1 LSERLRLEMTVLH
14 PLFIERVLVCL
25 HVGGD
30 LWSRKVVFLFLDTS
44 FHFTEFIYCCFP
56 LIERSR
62 VIIFG
67 DINDRVIE
75 RLGRLRVHQSK
86 SRKNSQYVEIDVV
99 GEPGLF
105 EKIFVRFVDDRFEPT
120 DLLVL

>member
-1 LSERLRLEMTVLH
+1 MPVLH

-25 HVGGD
+25 HIRGD
-30 LWSRKVVFLFLDTS
+30 LWSRKVVFLFLEAS
-44 FHFTEFIYCCFP
+44 FHFTEFIYRCFP

-62 VIIFG
+62 VVIFG
-67 DINDRVIE
+67 DIYDRVVE

-86 SRKNSQYVEIDVV
+86 SRKNSQYIEVDVV

-105 EKIFVRFVDDRFEPT
+105 EKIFVRFVDDGVEPT